1 MAVSGVISNMWLFLP
16 RTNWGHDPIWRY
28 NIFELAAS
36 TTNYMVNG
44 EIVGSKVFNLPTGSA
59 LFCFCAVPGCLCW
72 TTEWRSFWKW
82 RKGLRQCPTH
92 FYVFFSKKNYGK
104 VGIQSQPCWIYR
116 RVGWTSTPI
125 SGIKTRDWM
134 IESRFSSEDPT
145 TNSLISHSFPD
156 MSGMA
161 NNLLMVHEDDLVPS
175 WAEFHQ
181 ELFQELVP
189 RQQHWHLNFCCIQIL
204 SKYRYIDIISFHM
217 THDERRN
224 AKKVPF
230 VKTPSRRI
238 WFSKMHVQE

>member
-1 MAVSGVISNMWLFLP
+1 MIQFDDIIFLNWLPQPPTTWWMVRLLDRKFSIFQQGRLCSVFVRFQGVFVGPRSGEVF
-16 RTNWGHDPIWRY
+16 G
-28 NIFELAAS
+28 
-36 TTNYMVNG
+36 NG
-44 EIVGSKVFNLPTGSA
+44 E
-59 LFCFCAVPGCLCW
+59 
-72 TTEWRSFWKW
+72 
-82 RKGLRQCPTH
+82 KGLRQCPTH

-145 TNSLISHSFPD
+145 ANSLISHSFPD

-230 VKTPSRRI
+230 VKNPSRRI
-238 WFSKMHVQE
+238 WFSKNACSRVENATHSTPNPILGIVV